1 MQKRA
6 LTTGDTMVASQAEM
20 RLDGSLQV
28 AKAYKGDLYVNL
40 LQKNVLLVMNL
51 FPKQNIPV

>member
-6 LTTGDTMVASQAEM
+6 LTMGDTMVASQAEM

-40 LQKNVLLVMNL
+40 LQRNVLL
-51 FPKQNIPV
+51 QS